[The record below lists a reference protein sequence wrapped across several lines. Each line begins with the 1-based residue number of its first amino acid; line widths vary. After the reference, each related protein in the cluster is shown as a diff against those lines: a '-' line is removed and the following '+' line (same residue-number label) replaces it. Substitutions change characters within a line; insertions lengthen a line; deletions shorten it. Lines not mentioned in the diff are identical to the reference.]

1 MLLVHQDN
9 INLPRGSAAKASIWY
24 LSGERKI
31 GKLAD
36 ATSPHMMRDPEA
48 FLSRI
53 AIIAEGATEVGFVK
67 CAQ

>member
-9 INLPRGSAAKASIWY
+9 INLPRSSAAKASIWY

-36 ATSPHMMRDPEA
+36 GDLTAYDERPGSVPIEDRHHR
-48 FLSRI
+48 
-53 AIIAEGATEVGFVK
+53 
-67 CAQ
+67 